1 VTDNDVDVEGPG
13 VSARDDREDI
23 LEVRQTGV
31 DEIRLEGL
39 LDARGDLRC
48 FGFIYFEMARG
59 REVH

>member
-1 VTDNDVDVEGPG
+1 VKGPG

-39 LDARGDLRC
+39 FDARGDLRC
-48 FGFIYFEMARG
+48 FGFIHFEMTRG